1 MKKVLVTGI
10 VTAGIL
16 LGGASIIGA
25 ATNNGNEANLKDE
38 AIQAESVAKTANV
51 SQEKSLLSI
60 DQVKEIALSE
70 QDGHIDD
77 IELEN
82 EDGFVYYEVEIENG
96 EAEYDIYIEAYTGEI
111 FRVEADDNDNDSKE
125 KETMKN
131 IISAD
136 EAKKIAM
143 DQVDGKVVELEL
155 DEDDNRYEYEI
166 ELETNRGEVEMAIDA
181 LTGEILEIDFE
192 D

>member
-25 ATNNGNEANLKDE
+25 ATNDGNE

-51 SQEKSLLSI
+51 SQEKNLLSSDKI
-60 DQVKEIALSE
+60 KEIALSE

-77 IELEN
+77 IELES

-111 FRVEADDNDNDSKE
+111 FRVEADDNDNDKE
-125 KETMKN
+125 NETMKN
-131 IISAD
+131 IISAA
-136 EAKKIAM
+136 ERRKSLWIKLAA
-143 DQVDGKVVELEL
+143 
-155 DEDDNRYEYEI
+155 R
-166 ELETNRGEVEMAIDA
+166 
-181 LTGEILEIDFE
+181 
-192 D
+192 

>member
-25 ATNNGNEANLKDE
+25 ATNNGNE

-143 DQVDGKVVELEL
+143 DQVGGKVVELEL

-166 ELETNRGEVEMAIDA
+166 ELETNRGEVEMVIDA